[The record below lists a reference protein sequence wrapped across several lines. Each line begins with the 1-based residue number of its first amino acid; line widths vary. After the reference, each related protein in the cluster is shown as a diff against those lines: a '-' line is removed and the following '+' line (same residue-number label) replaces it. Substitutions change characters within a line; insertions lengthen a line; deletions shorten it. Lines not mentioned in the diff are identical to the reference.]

1 MADSVKVLRKQI
13 EKRQVKVGEGT
24 VVRFRSHSAT
34 TGINYWYGAI
44 FVANRWW
51 ITSAKNFFGKQNFSN
66 EEFLDLVA
74 EGRITDV
81 DVATAFESIK

>member
-1 MADSVKVLRKQI
+1 MADNAKVLRKQI
-13 EKRQVKVGEGT
+13 EKRQVRVEGGT
-24 VVRFRSHSAT
+24 VVRFRSHSDR

-44 FVANRWW
+44 YVANRWW
-51 ITSAKNFFGKQNFSN
+51 ITSAANYFGKQSFTN

-74 EGRITDV
+74 QGRITDV